1 MHETSEYS
9 IEIEDKELLTKLQES
24 AVFNF
29 KFKYNQKRFMLNGL
43 LLVIFTLLLGA
54 GVGAL
59 IDLVYLKTNITNEYA
74 ILSIGSSIG
83 AVCGLILGGIL
94 LIALKSRFVDDY
106 GSGYGLGIGTNIFIG
121 AIIGLFLGAAIGSLF
136 GLIMKA
142 LESTTETTL
151 SYPVFGVLIWI
162 TLGLNIGALIG
173 LLASFGIM
181 QIVFGGLISGVVISA
196 IGMFIIFGSDMLVL
210 YGTIAGLI
218 SGGIISLLV
227 KYSIDASIGR
237 KTFFQIRSFQPKES
251 ATLVTQTQ
259 AQNCCSGYDCGSC
272 YMSNCT
278 CSNCGSCL
286 DCTAYGGEVCA
297 LFSVFAIVLIPIILL
312 IAFLTWASR
321 RASVRLGGVMRR
333 GALTAIGSSFS
344 IFLIIGSNVGL
355 TESYYNML
363 AWQNIIM
370 GLSVGLFFSL
380 FVFIALLLS
389 IRMSAIIIT
398 PEKITWK
405 DRHTFGT
412 VRFENIEDFSFEK
425 ELKSSESSNSLDD
438 YFILT
443 NVFGETGRIAISCW
457 ETPENTHSSNYLE
470 SILSYYLF
478 QARKRKEA
486 QMDMGASTLKSE
498 QKEKMKEE
506 DESTLN

>member
-1 MHETSEYS
+1 MGCNLTKNSEYS
-9 IEIEDKELLTKLQES
+9 IDIEDKELLTKLQES
-24 AVFNF
+24 TVFRF
-29 KFKYNQKRFMLNGL
+29 QLKYNQKKLMLNGL

-59 IDLVYLKTNITNEYA
+59 IDLIYMKTNITNEYA

-83 AVCGLILGGIL
+83 AVSGLILGGLL
-94 LIALKSRFVDDY
+94 LIALKSHFVEDY

-121 AIIGLFLGAAIGSLF
+121 AIIGLFLGAAVGSLF

-142 LESTTETTL
+142 LESVTETTL

-173 LLASFGIM
+173 LLASFGVV
-181 QIVFGGLISGVVISA
+181 QIVIGGLISGVIISA
-196 IGMFIIFGSDMLVL
+196 IGMFIMFGSDLLVL
-210 YGTIAGLI
+210 YGTIAGLV

-259 AQNCCSGYDCGSC
+259 AQSCCSSCDCGSC
-272 YMSNCT
+272 YMGDCYCTDCGNCMNCT
-278 CSNCGSCL
+278 TC
-286 DCTAYGGEVCA
+286 GGEVCA
-297 LFSVFAIVLIPIILL
+297 FFSVFAIVLIPIIIL

-321 RASVRLGGVMRR
+321 KASVRFGGVMRR

-355 TESYYNML
+355 TEAYYNML

-370 GLSVGLFFSL
+370 GLFVGLFFSL
-380 FVFIALLLS
+380 LVFIALRIS
-389 IRMSAIIIT
+389 IKMSTIEIT

-405 DRHTFGT
+405 DRHTFG
-412 VRFENIEDFSFEK
+412 VVSFEDITNFSIEK
-425 ELKSSESSNSLDD
+425 ELRNAGTNKKSIED

-443 NVFGETGRIAISCW
+443 NDIGETGRIAISCW
-457 ETPENTHSSNYLE
+457 ETPENTYSTDYLE
-470 SILSYYLF
+470 SILTYYLA
-478 QARKRKEA
+478 QARERKQSLVEA
-486 QMDMGASTLKSE
+486 ETSTSDSE
-498 QKEKMKEE
+498 I
-506 DESTLN
+506 